1 MRTFRTL
8 GTADEI
14 FDHLL
19 ERYYL
24 DAPSTIKVSELDEWK
39 TRCLLPSQ
47 RRVLSIFTTWLEDH
61 SMIEDDP
68 PIARRLQDFLA
79 EITAPAE
86 NAEHAQKVME
96 TLKRLVCNLIVSQS

>member
-1 MRTFRTL
+1 
-8 GTADEI
+8 
-14 FDHLL
+14 
-19 ERYYL
+19 
-24 DAPSTIKVSELDEWK
+24 
-39 TRCLLPSQ
+39 
-47 RRVLSIFTTWLEDH
+47 
-61 SMIEDDP
+61 MIEDDP